1 MKSTWFY
8 HDPVDT
14 ATANELIARYAAR
27 KIKAQKTLATD
38 PRLWLVSAYLPEGN
52 HPPRRDKTYEQRI
65 WS

>member
-1 MKSTWFY
+1 MKSTWFT
-8 HDPVDT
+8 HDPVD
-14 ATANELIARYAAR
+14 AITANELIARYAAR

-65 WS
+65 